1 MLLGSCCCCCQ
12 IPACQE
18 AVDYSLQTEEVEKS
32 KAESGEKGPGE
43 AM

>member
-1 MLLGSCCCCCQ
+1 MLLGSCYCCCQ

-18 AVDYSLQTEEVEKS
+18 AVEYSLQTEEVEKS
-32 KAESGEKGPGE
+32 KAESGAKGPGE